1 MVTFLFKIKEENEKK
16 FSQTGGITMRG
27 NLLYVRIKNQKLLK
41 KCKLLSLSRLS
52 GVVIET
58 LLELLFEKV
67 NVRDIQRAYIENE
80 VAGVKRLIREKLKKG
95 E

>member
-1 MVTFLFKIKEENEKK
+1 MRREIFLSK
-16 FSQTGGITMRG
+16 GGITMRG
-27 NLLYVRIKNQKLLK
+27 NLLGVRIKNQELLR
-41 KCKLLSLSRLS
+41 KCRLLSLSRLS

-67 NVRDIQRAYIENE
+67 DVIDIQRAYIENE
-80 VAGVKRLIREKLKKG
+80 VVGVKRLIRKKLKEG